1 MTKPEGCDVTTTQPT
16 VFVVDDDSDM
26 RESLNDLISSVRLP
40 VRDYETA
47 TEFLDDYDPTTPGC
61 LLLDVRMPGMSGL
74 ELQDKLRQQRID
86 IPIIIITGQG
96 DVPMALRAI
105 KNGAVDFIEKPFRSQ
120 VLLDRIR
127 EAIDKDAIARKACA
141 RRSEITVRFARLTP
155 RERQVVDLLVSGCS
169 TKQIAAQL
177 GVTSQA
183 IDAHRARATKK
194 LEVNNLAELIQLA
207 LAHADG

>member
-1 MTKPEGCDVTTTQPT
+1 MTTAQPS
-16 VFVVDDDSDM
+16 VFVVEDDPDV
-26 RESLNDLISSVRLP
+26 RESLRDLLSSVKIP
-40 VRDYETA
+40 VKSYASA
-47 TEFLDDYDPTTPGC
+47 TEFLDDYDPSAPGC

-74 ELQDKLRQQRID
+74 ELQDKLCQQKID
-86 IPIIIITGQG
+86 IPIVIITGHG

-120 VLLDRIR
+120 LLLDRIR
-127 EAIDKDAIARKACA
+127 EAIDKDAIARKARA

-169 TKQIAAQL
+169 SKQIAAQL

-207 LAHADG
+207 SAHADK

>member
-1 MTKPEGCDVTTTQPT
+1 MTTAQPS
-16 VFVVDDDSDM
+16 VFVVEDDPDV
-26 RESLNDLISSVRLP
+26 RESLRDLLSSVKIP
-40 VRDYETA
+40 VKSYASA
-47 TEFLDDYDPTTPGC
+47 TEFLDDYDPSAPGC

-74 ELQDKLRQQRID
+74 ELQDKLCQQKID
-86 IPIIIITGQG
+86 IPIVIITGHG

-120 VLLDRIR
+120 LLLDRIR
-127 EAIDKDAIARKACA
+127 EAIDKDAIARKARA

-169 TKQIAAQL
+169 SKQIAAQL

-194 LEVNNLAELIQLA
+194 LEVNNLAELIRLA
-207 LAHADG
+207 LTHADR

>member
-1 MTKPEGCDVTTTQPT
+1 LTKPEGCDVTTTQPT

-40 VRDYETA
+40 VKDYPSA
-47 TEFLDDYDPTTPGC
+47 TEFLDDYDPSTPGC
-61 LLLDVRMPGMSGL
+61 VLLDVRMPGMSGL
-74 ELQDKLRQQRID
+74 ELQDKLRQQRMD
-86 IPIIIITGQG
+86 IPIIIITGHG
-96 DVPMALRAI
+96 DVPMALRAM
-105 KNGAVDFIEKPFRSQ
+105 KNGAVDFIEKPFRPQ

-127 EAIDKDAIARKACA
+127 EAIDKDAIARKARA
-141 RRSEITVRFARLTP
+141 RRSEIAVRFARLTP

-169 TKQIAAQL
+169 SKQIATQL

-194 LEVNNLAELIQLA
+194 LEVNNLAELIRLA
-207 LAHADG
+207 LTHADR